1 MNMTRIPCPLCG
13 AVFFRRGLMR
23 HLQLGHALSVADAR
37 KALEANRKALEAD
50 AAHLDKYNEA
60 LRQLAQMRAAFDLP
74 ELEAFEAQIR
84 EKAEAYERILV
95 HVWTQADAQRQDG
108 AE

>member
-84 EKAEAYERILV
+84 EKAAAFEEAVAARWPEAGGDEI
-95 HVWTQADAQRQDG
+95 DA
-108 AE
+108 

>member
-1 MNMTRIPCPLCG
+1 
-13 AVFFRRGLMR
+13 MR
-23 HLQLGHALSVADAR
+23 HLQLGHGLSVADAR

-50 AAHLDKYNEA
+50 AAHLDNYDDA

-84 EKAEAYERILV
+84 EKAAAYERILAN
-95 HVWTQADAQRQDG
+95 VWGQADAEQ
-108 AE
+108 AEGGQ